1 MSKNDEFDLVIVG
14 AGGGGLA
21 AAIAGRAA
29 GASVCVIESGDK
41 VGGTYAYSTGLVWM
55 PANSS
60 ARAAGI
66 SDSAEEAESHIVP
79 LAGGRADLGV
89 LRAYMRHGPAIL
101 DFLATKG
108 VPFEWIPRY
117 PDYYSEMP
125 GGRGEGRYLASP
137 IFDPELLPTG
147 WRSKLL
153 ESPYYTHI
161 PVSWQEIQG
170 WGGYASAGGW
180 DQNLL
185 ASRRQKQIRGFGG
198 ATMGFLLRAAL
209 NSGVSIRLS
218 SEVTGLLRSG
228 EGRVTGVMVGDTEVR
243 ALRAVILASGGY
255 EQDID
260 RQRMF
265 DTHHPAVPLTYAG
278 VKGGPMAAAMGIGAQ
293 FVNMGGQLLAPV
305 YRGND
310 NALNFAAREISLPG
324 GFVVNR
330 SGQRFS
336 NDAFY
341 WSLAVGMG
349 RFDPVDCSFSNMPA
363 FLIFDQQWKDTYRLG
378 IIAPGASAEWLS
390 KADTAEEL
398 GKRLGLADHNA
409 LAQTIADFNGP
420 AARGEDPAWHRG
432 DKAYARNNGDARVTP
447 NPCVRPLKPPYYG
460 LQLEL
465 GTMGSLSGLNIDS
478 DGRVLHA
485 EGGSIP
491 ALYACG
497 NAMANLVEGLWYT
510 SGVSNGRGLVFGVLA
525 ARHAMS
531 ANA

>member
-1 MSKNDEFDLVIVG
+1 
-14 AGGGGLA
+14 
-21 AAIAGRAA
+21 
-29 GASVCVIESGDK
+29 
-41 VGGTYAYSTGLVWM
+41 
-55 PANSS
+55 
-60 ARAAGI
+60 
-66 SDSAEEAESHIVP
+66 
-79 LAGGRADLGV
+79 
-89 LRAYMRHGPAIL
+89 
-101 DFLATKG
+101 
-108 VPFEWIPRY
+108 
-117 PDYYSEMP
+117 
-125 GGRGEGRYLASP
+125 
-137 IFDPELLPTG
+137 
-147 WRSKLL
+147 
-153 ESPYYTHI
+153 
-161 PVSWQEIQG
+161 
-170 WGGYASAGGW
+170 
-180 DQNLL
+180 
-185 ASRRQKQIRGFGG
+185 
-198 ATMGFLLRAAL
+198 
-209 NSGVSIRLS
+209 
-218 SEVTGLLRSG
+218 
-228 EGRVTGVMVGDTEVR
+228 MVGDNEVR
-243 ALRAVILASGGY
+243 ARRAVILASGGY

-278 VKGGPMAAAMGIGAQ
+278 VKGGPMAAAMGVGAQ

-305 YRGND
+305 YRGKD

-330 SGQRFS
+330 SGLRFS

-378 IIAPGASAEWLS
+378 AIAPGASADWLS

-398 GKRLGLADHNA
+398 GKRLGLADGNA
-409 LAQTIADFNGP
+409 LAQTIANFNGP

-432 DKAYARNNGDARVTP
+432 DKAYARNNGDATVTP
-447 NPCVRPLKPPYYG
+447 NPCVRPLTPPYYG

-465 GTMGSLSGLNIDS
+465 GTMGSLSGLNVDA

-491 ALYACG
+491 GLYACG

-525 ARHAMS
+525 ARHAIS